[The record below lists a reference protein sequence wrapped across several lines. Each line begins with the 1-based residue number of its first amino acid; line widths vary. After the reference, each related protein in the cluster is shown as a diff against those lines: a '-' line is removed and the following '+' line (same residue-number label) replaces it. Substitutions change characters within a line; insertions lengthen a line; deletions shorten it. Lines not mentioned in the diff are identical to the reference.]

1 MKTMIIYVV
10 ISGFKNLRYK
20 IPSPSGI
27 NLNPRKLTVF
37 EVVD

>member
-1 MKTMIIYVV
+1 MTIYVV

-20 IPSPSGI
+20 IPPSSGI

-37 EVVD
+37 GVVD